1 MAQHVEINPDNESL
15 LFSLGLKAVRLA
27 STQKTHKTGTVRIPT
42 STGKDFIAGEGAE
55 DGANWIDEEGNQTPL
70 VDTASID
77 AAVDEIGKKADEA
90 GAKAEQVRSDL
101 QSEVDSVKSD
111 VSKVEAEAAQLK
123 ADAAK
128 LSQTV
133 DANKTALDKS
143 VAAVDAKAQAA
154 SDKGDQLGTK
164 ITEVTSTV
172 NGQASKLKE
181 LSTRIEG
188 VASDNTATTQ
198 SVTELK
204 QTVTGLDARVSQN
217 TTTANGAMSKATSVE
232 QTANGIKAD
241 LSENYTTTA
250 KSDEKYSTKTELTA
264 TADGLKSS
272 ISSVKTTAEGAVSK
286 ANAAQSTA
294 DGISVNLSKNYTPTS
309 EADAKYATQTSLKA
323 TADGLT
329 AKITANTSKAQSA
342 LDKST
347 SLEANLN
354 GFKTTV
360 SETYATNTKVDGISV
375 GGTNMLLDTRLMKT
389 TGTTNGKLRQS
400 SFPVVEDINGGTLNA
415 RGGAIP
421 KPGIAFGE
429 WAVTDFT
436 LGDQYT
442 LSFYVDSDV
451 SNIVNCYFFGA
462 SGYATVLAT
471 ACSGGTIMKTAGYG
485 DGQTKL
491 TIAAAKKQRV
501 WVTWKINASGD
512 ATIPKYVLIRGDNT
526 TVNSNV
532 YVYGVKLE
540 KGSKP
545 TDWSPAPEDLQ
556 AAGDYATNSSLQQT
570 ASSIT
575 ARVAS
580 VETTANGAMSKATT
594 VQQTADGIKTTL
606 SKDYTSTKDADKKYS
621 TKTELTTEAGKI
633 RAELSETTK
642 TANGAMDKSTTLE
655 TTVNGISTKISEQ
668 ATKLDSTVKTANEAK
683 STADSNKTTIS
694 QVSTTASNALNKATT
709 VESSLNGFKTTVSET
724 YQTKADMSSYS
735 TKSYVD
741 ETSKSVALGVVQDYK
756 GADGSGLATKT
767 DISVSKTE
775 ITSEVSNTYATKD
788 GVSKEISSKIT
799 QNNSSLEVK
808 FSNAGSIE
816 YVTNGSFSENL
827 DGWTVDDGQWVI
839 NGGDNALQYY
849 KAVSAGASTL
859 GPRQDPSVLMG
870 TSTRQRL
877 IRRSFDIANYSNAS
891 GATLRM
897 SCRLNDGT
905 WSGEYPSVELD
916 STFDWMHVDMVET
929 IPAGK
934 YIDRVVPV
942 IRATNACTVNVEVR
956 NFSLRDIT
964 DSYKSA
970 DAVINMTGQGV
981 RVGKN
986 KNGAWTGMSALVG
999 TDGTFDVLDTSSK
1012 RLLEVGSSGVKF
1024 PKSGDGH
1031 QLALG
1036 YVTDSTTKTD
1046 TLYIGDVVSG
1056 QQEGGPKNRLGF
1068 TGDEVS
1074 LEGGDISINANDN
1087 QLSLYG
1093 RKGANL
1099 LVPDGGNVQVGGQSG
1114 TSNTTLTLRGS
1125 TVNLSGGLVNVNGR
1139 TLNAPVDAKQSQR
1152 WDNIQLDVKCV
1163 NRVVTVNV
1171 LHPLGANAVIGD
1183 QSDQCE
1189 IGYIKEGY
1197 RPSRMI
1203 GCHLASYNTTN
1214 LFLEINPATGKVA
1227 CFRMWGNQNTWA
1239 YFSASLSYVI

>member
-1 MAQHVEINPDNESL
+1 MASHSELRPADGAL
-15 LFSLGLKAVRLA
+15 ALMLA
-27 STQKTHKTGTVRIPT
+27 SAAMEKASRNTTVLAGSMIVDNGDGTQTWIGGSGSDRSCARDANGVIANVGDATTPGMPTGLSLSCVDRRIHVMWDGTLDGGMPDDFSHITVYARA
-42 STGKDFIAGEGAE
+42 DDGAE
-55 DGANWIDEEGNQTPL
+55 EEWGSLNCAGVL
-70 VDTASID
+70 VGRRMTAGTIVDISARAFDTARAPDGSYCPNVSPGCDLLSIIVEDDASMQDILELGERADSLSRKAD
-77 AAVDEIGKKADEA
+77 AAS
-90 GAKAEQVRSDL
+90 AKAEQVRKDM

-154 SDKGDQLGTK
+154 SDKGDQLGAK

-198 SVTELK
+198 SITELK

-250 KSDEKYSTKTELTA
+250 KADEKYSTKTELTA

-389 TGTTNGKLRQS
+389 TGTTNGKLRRS

-451 SNIVNCYFFGA
+451 SNIVNCYFYGA

-512 ATIPKYVLIRGDNT
+512 ATIPKYVLICGDNT

-594 VQQTADGIKTTL
+594 VQQTVDGIKATL
-606 SKDYTSTKDADKKYS
+606 GKDYTSTKDADRKYS
-621 TKTELTTEAGKI
+621 TKTELSAEAGRI

-642 TANGAMDKSTTLE
+642 TANGAMDKGVTLE
-655 TTVNGISTKISEQ
+655 STVNGIQSTIGEQ
-668 ATKLDSTVKTANEAK
+668 ATTLNETVKTANEAK
-683 STADSNKTTIS
+683 STADSNKQTIS
-694 QVSTTASNALNKATT
+694 QVSQTASGALTKATT
-709 VESSLNGFKTTVSET
+709 VEANLNSYEITVASTYATNSRVDDLATSGSNLLEHVNPTDRKVSYWVNEGMSTFDVQKLNMYTGVEKVTYGWRFKCGNTTSPLTNRVYYDVNKFTHVKDQAYTFSAWVKVSSGTATIKAQIAGGADIASIKATTTWTRITGT
-724 YQTKADMSSYS
+724 YVASLSGSLTLRCSGTTEWYMCAPYVASCPEWI
-735 TKSYVD
+735 TNRSYVNQ
-741 ETSKSVALGVVQDYK
+741 TSKSVALGVVQDYK
-756 GADGSGLATKT
+756 GADGSGLATKS
-767 DISVSKTE
+767 DITAAKDS
-775 ITSEVSNTYATKD
+775 ITSTVSATYATKTDMRSGDATVQANVDQLATDAMNTYVQMSTFTQTRDSFTQELSQTKQDVTDANAAIAANEETRRKYMRFSGADTGDPQIELGASDSAFKMRLTNRRLAFMQGDSMPTYVSNQRLYINDAEVNQTLRIGRYAFIPRPD
-788 GVSKEISSKIT
+788 GHMS
-799 QNNSSLEVK
+799 
-808 FSNAGSIE
+808 
-816 YVTNGSFSENL
+816 
-827 DGWTVDDGQWVI
+827 
-839 NGGDNALQYY
+839 LQY
-849 KAVSAGASTL
+849 
-859 GPRQDPSVLMG
+859 
-870 TSTRQRL
+870 
-877 IRRSFDIANYSNAS
+877 
-891 GATLRM
+891 
-897 SCRLNDGT
+897 
-905 WSGEYPSVELD
+905 
-916 STFDWMHVDMVET
+916 
-929 IPAGK
+929 
-934 YIDRVVPV
+934 
-942 IRATNACTVNVEVR
+942 
-956 NFSLRDIT
+956 
-964 DSYKSA
+964 
-970 DAVINMTGQGV
+970 
-981 RVGKN
+981 VG
-986 KNGAWTGMSALVG
+986 
-999 TDGTFDVLDTSSK
+999 
-1012 RLLEVGSSGVKF
+1012 
-1024 PKSGDGH
+1024 
-1031 QLALG
+1031 
-1036 YVTDSTTKTD
+1036 
-1046 TLYIGDVVSG
+1046 
-1056 QQEGGPKNRLGF
+1056 
-1068 TGDEVS
+1068 
-1074 LEGGDISINANDN
+1074 
-1087 QLSLYG
+1087 
-1093 RKGANL
+1093 
-1099 LVPDGGNVQVGGQSG
+1099 
-1114 TSNTTLTLRGS
+1114 
-1125 TVNLSGGLVNVNGR
+1125 
-1139 TLNAPVDAKQSQR
+1139 
-1152 WDNIQLDVKCV
+1152 
-1163 NRVVTVNV
+1163 
-1171 LHPLGANAVIGD
+1171 
-1183 QSDQCE
+1183 
-1189 IGYIKEGY
+1189 
-1197 RPSRMI
+1197 
-1203 GCHLASYNTTN
+1203 
-1214 LFLEINPATGKVA
+1214 
-1227 CFRMWGNQNTWA
+1227 
-1239 YFSASLSYVI
+1239 